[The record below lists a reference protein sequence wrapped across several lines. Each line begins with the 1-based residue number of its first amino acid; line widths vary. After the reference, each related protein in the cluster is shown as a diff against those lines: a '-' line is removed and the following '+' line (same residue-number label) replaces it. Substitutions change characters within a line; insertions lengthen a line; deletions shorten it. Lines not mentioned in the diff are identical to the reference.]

1 MWYVFAALTG
11 FFIASLTVANMTAAK
26 LIHWGSIGG
35 VELLTPAAVL
45 AYALTFMWTDIISE
59 VFGKKAARKV
69 VWIGFFSQLLMLGL
83 VEFAILMPEP
93 VWQGELASWFKQILG
108 STWFIVAAS
117 LIAYL
122 VSQHH
127 DVWAFHKWREVT
139 RGRHLWLRNNLS
151 TMVSQGIDTVL
162 FISLAFGI
170 LPCIILGKPLIPW
183 SALPSLMLGQYL
195 AKIIIAVLDTPLVYV
210 GVRIVRQK

>member
-1 MWYVFAALTG
+1 
-11 FFIASLTVANMTAAK
+11 
-26 LIHWGSIGG
+26 
-35 VELLTPAAVL
+35 
-45 AYALTFMWTDIISE
+45 MWTDIISE

-69 VWIGFFSQLLMLGL
+69 VWIGFFSQLIMLGL
-83 VEFAILMPEP
+83 VEFAIVMPEP
-93 VWQGELASWFKQILG
+93 AWQEELASWFKQILG
-108 STWFIVAAS
+108 STWFIVVAS

-139 RGRHLWLRNNLS
+139 RGRYLWLRNNLS

-162 FISLAFGI
+162 FISLAFGV
-170 LPCIILGKPLIPW
+170 LPYMVYGEPLIPW

-195 AKIIIAVLDTPLVYV
+195 AKIIIAVLDTPLVYA
-210 GVRIVRQK
+210 GVKIVKKE